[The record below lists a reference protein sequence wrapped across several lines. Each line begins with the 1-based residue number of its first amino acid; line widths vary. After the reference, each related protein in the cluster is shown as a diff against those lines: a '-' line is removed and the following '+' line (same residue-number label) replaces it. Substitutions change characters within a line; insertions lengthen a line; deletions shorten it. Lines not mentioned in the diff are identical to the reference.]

1 MKYVYVKAHAG
12 TLASG
17 QPVAPGETVEL
28 EDSDVA
34 LAHNQ
39 RLIGSNA
46 LQLIPEKPKRKA
58 APKPKRKAA
67 PSEENVNE

>member
-28 EDSDVA
+28 EESDVA

-39 RLIGSNA
+39 RLISSNT
-46 LQLIPEKPKRKA
+46 LQLIPEPKRKA

-67 PSEENVNE
+67 PSEESIDE